1 MPSARHFRWQT
12 VTLIASLFGP
22 VLALAAEAVA
32 DRPKEKV
39 TCSSCA
45 EWNVP
50 QKPFRIFGNTY
61 YVGTHGLSSVLI
73 TSQTGHVLIDGALK
87 ESAAQIAANIAA
99 LGFRLQDVKWIL
111 NSHVHF
117 DHAGGIAELQKLSG
131 ASVAALPW
139 SAKVLE
145 QGDPAPEDPQF
156 GGGLLRIEPVKAVK
170 VLKDGETVR
179 AGELSLTVH
188 ATPGHTPGSA
198 TWTWKSCE
206 PSRCLNMVYADS
218 LSPVSAPHFKFSKND
233 TYPAVVADFEQSAAT
248 IQSLPCDVLITPHP
262 ESVKL
267 FDKIAQR
274 DAGQAGTLSD
284 SSSCRVFA
292 QFVRERFAKRLAEEH
307 SAQ

>member
-1 MPSARHFRWQT
+1 MSSARQFRWLT

-22 VLALAAEAVA
+22 VLALAAEATA
-32 DRPKEKV
+32 DRAKEKV

-45 EWNVP
+45 EWNAP

-61 YVGTHGLSSVLI
+61 YVGVHGLTSILI
-73 TSQTGHVLIDGALK
+73 TSKTGHVLIDGALQ
-87 ESAAQIAANIAA
+87 ESTAQIAANIAA

-145 QGDPAPEDPQF
+145 QGDPAPDDPQF
-156 GGGLLRIEPVKAVK
+156 GGLPRIEPVKAVK

-206 PSRCLNMVYADS
+206 ASRCLNMVYADS
-218 LSPVSAPHFKFSKND
+218 LAPVAAQHFKFSKND
-233 TYPAVVADFEQSAAT
+233 TYPTVVADFEKSAAT
-248 IQSLPCDVLITPHP
+248 LESLPCDVLFTPHP
-262 ESVKL
+262 DSVKL

-274 DAGQAGTLSD
+274 EAGQAGALID

-292 QFVRERFAKRLAEEH
+292 QFVRQRFAKRLAEER